1 MIFTN
6 PKVQPT
12 RVEAIMNF
20 VFLPPRRSSPWP
32 RPLRSRRLRL
42 LAARRPA
49 QLSVASSAVR
59 LALSLVRRWRWCWL
73 GRRAAEEVVTY
84 VQHEQVPTAAPT
96 VQGEIV
102 VGKPVPST
110 VELRAVP
117 TDSKFRYAFVNH
129 ERVIVDAD
137 TGKVVKIID

>member
-1 MIFTN
+1 MKLRILT
-6 PKVQPT
+6 T
-12 RVEAIMNF
+12 AAI
-20 VFLPPRRSSPWP
+20 
-32 RPLRSRRLRL
+32 
-42 LAARRPA
+42 LALAPA
-49 QLSVASSAVR
+49 AAFAQASTIGGAATGAVVGGVVGGPVGAVVGAGVGAGVGSAV
-59 LALSLVRRWRWCWL
+59 
-73 GRRAAEEVVTY
+73 EPPKEVVTY

-117 TDSKFRYAFVNH
+117 NHSKFRYAFVNH